1 MPLYKQDGSDFWFV
15 DFSIGRKRV
24 RRSTG
29 TTSKQAAQE
38 YHDRLKADLWRQAK
52 LGDSPDPTWD
62 EAVARYLR
70 EKSDKRSI
78 EHDKEMLRWSAPYL
92 KGKRLSE
99 ITNDTLENLIDERRI
114 GRSNRT
120 KAGTTN
126 ATINRHLDAVMRV
139 LNQAVLWGWL
149 PAAPKKRKLKESR
162 GRLRWLTADEI
173 QRLLAEV
180 QPHMGDMIRFTL
192 ATGLREQNVLGLEWN
207 QIDMPRRVAWIHSDQ
222 AKMGRAISVPLNDSA
237 LTVLERRKGIHPT
250 LVFTWAGKRIRLA
263 TSAAWYRALKRA
275 KIDDFTWHG
284 LRHTWAS
291 YHVMNGTPLAV
302 LKELGG
308 WTDMDSVM
316 RYAHLCPGHVAQY
329 SGNAPSV
336 S

>member
-1 MPLYKQDGSDFWFV
+1 MALYKQDGSDFWFV
-15 DFSIGRKRV
+15 DFSVGGRRV

-29 TTSKQAAQE
+29 TTAKQAAQE
-38 YHDRLKADLWRQAK
+38 FHDRLKADLWRQGK
-52 LGDSPDPTWD
+52 LGDKPDHTWD
-62 EAVARYLR
+62 DAVTRYVK
-70 EKSDKRSI
+70 EKSEKRSI

-92 KGKRLSE
+92 KGKPLSG
-99 ITNDTLENLIDERRI
+99 ITNDTLEDLIDKRRV

-120 KAGTTN
+120 KDGTTN

-149 PAAPKKRKLKESR
+149 TTAPKKRKLKESR
-162 GRLRWLTADEI
+162 GRLRWLTHDEI
-173 QRLLAEV
+173 RRLLAEV
-180 QPHMGDMIRFTL
+180 QPHMADMIRFTL
-192 ATGLREQNVLGLEWN
+192 ATGLREQNVLGLEWS
-207 QIDMPRRVAWIHSDQ
+207 QVDIDRRVAWIHPDQ
-222 AKMGRAISVPLNDSA
+222 AKMNRAISVPLNHDA
-237 LTVLERRKGIHPT
+237 IAVLDRRKGIHPT
-250 LVFTWAGKRIRLA
+250 HVFTWAGKRIGLA

-275 KIDDFTWHG
+275 KIDNFTWHG

-302 LKELGG
+302 LKELGA
-308 WTDMDSVM
+308 WEDMDSVM

-329 SGNAPSV
+329 SSNAPSA